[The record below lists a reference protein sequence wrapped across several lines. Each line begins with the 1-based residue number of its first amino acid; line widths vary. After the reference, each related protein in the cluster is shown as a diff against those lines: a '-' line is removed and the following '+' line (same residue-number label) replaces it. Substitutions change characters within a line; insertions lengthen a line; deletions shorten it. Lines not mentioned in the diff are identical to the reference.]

1 MEENSPILT
10 EMHDGVYV
18 IILNRPK
25 QKNAFNKLMID
36 QWVEALEN
44 AKRNE
49 DIKVILITG
58 NESAFCSGG
67 DLNDMKADLSPAETK
82 DYLWRNVHRVA
93 LTIHDIDKPIICAIN
108 GIAVGAGL
116 DMALM
121 ADIRIMAETAKVS
134 EGYIN
139 VGLIPGDGGAYYLPR
154 IVGYSKALELLW
166 SGDFISASEAKEIG
180 LVNMVY
186 PSETFF
192 EKSLE
197 YAKRIAAKPQIA
209 VRLIKRTVKQSIKS
223 DLSSS
228 LDLVSSHFAIV
239 KSSEDHKEAVNAFL
253 QKRKP
258 IFTGK

>member
-1 MEENSPILT
+1 MENNRVILT
-10 EMHDGVYV
+10 EFYDGVFV
-18 IILNRPK
+18 ITLNRPK
-25 QKNAFNKLMID
+25 QKNAFNKPMLD
-36 QWVEALEN
+36 QWVEALEF
-44 AKRNE
+44 AKSNE

-58 NESAFCSGG
+58 NGDSFCSGG
-67 DLNDMKADLSPAETK
+67 DMNDMKTVLSPAETK
-82 DYLWRNVHRVA
+82 EYLWKNVHRVA

-121 ADIRIMAETAKVS
+121 ADIRIMADTAKVS

-166 SGDFISASEAKEIG
+166 SGDFISASEAKEMG

-186 PSETFF
+186 PSEAFF

-197 YAKRIAAKPQIA
+197 YAKSLAAKPQVA

-223 DLSSS
+223 DLRSS

-239 KSSEDHKEAVNAFL
+239 KSTEDHQEAVNAFL
-253 QKRKP
+253 EKRKP
-258 IFTGK
+258 VFTGK

>member
-1 MEENSPILT
+1 MEKKSTILT
-10 EMHDGVYV
+10 EFYDGVYV

-25 QKNAFNKLMID
+25 QKNAFNRSMVD
-36 QWVEALEN
+36 QWVEALEH
-44 AKRNE
+44 AKSNE

-58 NESAFCSGG
+58 NGNSFCSGG
-67 DLNDMKADLSPAETK
+67 DMNDMKMVSSPAETK
-82 DYLWRNVHRVA
+82 DYLWQNVHRVA

-121 ADIRIMAETAKVS
+121 ADIRIMADTAKVS

-166 SGDFISASEAKEIG
+166 SGDFISANEAKEIG

-186 PSETFF
+186 PSEAFF

-197 YAKRIAAKPQIA
+197 YAKSLANKPQVA

-223 DLSSS
+223 NLSSS

-239 KSSEDHKEAVNAFL
+239 KSTEDHQEAVNAFL
-253 QKRKP
+253 EKRKP
-258 IFTGK
+258 VFTGK

>member
-1 MEENSPILT
+1 MENNILT
-10 EMHDGVYV
+10 EFYEGVYV
-18 IILNRPK
+18 IILNRPQ
-25 QKNAFNKLMID
+25 QKNAFNRPMID
-36 QWVEALEN
+36 QWVEALEH
-44 AKRNE
+44 AKSNE

-58 NESAFCSGG
+58 NGDSFCSGG
-67 DLNDMKADLSPAETK
+67 DMKDMKAVSSPAETK
-82 DYLWRNVHRVA
+82 DYLWQNVHRVA

-121 ADIRIMAETAKVS
+121 ADIRIMADTAKVS

-154 IVGYSKALELLW
+154 IVGYSRALELLW
-166 SGDFISASEAKEIG
+166 SGDFISANEAKEIG

-186 PSETFF
+186 PSEGFF

-197 YAKRIAAKPQIA
+197 YAKKLANKPQVA

-223 DLSSS
+223 DLRSS

-239 KSSEDHKEAVNAFL
+239 KSTEDHQEAVNAFL
-253 QKRKP
+253 EKRKP
-258 IFTGK
+258 VFTGK

>member
-1 MEENSPILT
+1 LKENSPVLT
-10 EMHDGVYV
+10 EFYDGVYV

-25 QKNAFNKLMID
+25 QKNAFNKPMID
-36 QWVEALEN
+36 QWVAALEH
-44 AKRNE
+44 AKSNE

-58 NESAFCSGG
+58 NGNSFCSGG
-67 DLNDMKADLSPAETK
+67 DINDMKADSSPTETK
-82 DYLWRNVHRVA
+82 EYLWQNVHRVA

-139 VGLIPGDGGAYYLPR
+139 IGLIPGDGGAYYLPR

-166 SGDFISASEAKEIG
+166 SGDFISANEAKEIG

-186 PSETFF
+186 PSEEFF

-197 YAKRIAAKPQIA
+197 YAKILADKSQVA

-223 DLSSS
+223 DLRSS

-239 KSSEDHKEAVNAFL
+239 KATEDHQEAVNAFL
-253 QKRKP
+253 EKRKP
-258 IFTGK
+258 VFTGK

>member
-1 MEENSPILT
+1 MEENSPILM
-10 EMHDGVYV
+10 EFYEGVCV

-36 QWVEALEN
+36 QWVEALDH
-44 AKRNE
+44 AKRND

-58 NESAFCSGG
+58 KENAFCSGG
-67 DLNDMKADLSPAETK
+67 DINDMQANSVPAQTK

-139 VGLIPGDGGAYYLPR
+139 IGLIPGDGGAYYLPR

-166 SGDFISASEAKEIG
+166 SGDFISANEAKEMG

-186 PSETFF
+186 PSEGFF

-197 YAKRIAAKPQIA
+197 YAKVLAAKPQIA

-239 KSSEDHKEAVNAFL
+239 KSTEDHKEAVNAFL

-258 IFTGK
+258 VFTGK